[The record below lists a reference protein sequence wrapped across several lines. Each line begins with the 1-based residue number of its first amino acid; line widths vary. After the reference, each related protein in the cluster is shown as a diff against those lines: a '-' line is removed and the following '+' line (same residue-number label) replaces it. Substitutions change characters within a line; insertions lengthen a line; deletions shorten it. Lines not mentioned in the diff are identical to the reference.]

1 MGYRM
6 TMTLRRIVYDFKTL
20 QKSFIEIEINDEKFE
35 KELKEDVLKNSWNI
49 N

>member
-1 MGYRM
+1 M